1 MNLETIRNEIDE
13 VDIKLADLLIKRM
26 NCSKEIAI
34 IKKEDN
40 LPIFIPE
47 REKEILEKLKNLDEN
62 YGDYLC
68 DIYKTVFEVSRDL
81 QFSVLS
87 SEDSE

>member
-62 YGDYLC
+62 YGDYLSNISFC
-68 DIYKTVFEVSRDL
+68 F
-81 QFSVLS
+81 
-87 SEDSE
+87 